1 MSPLKWQQ
9 ANNTLFSFLSGGSVN
24 KKDTGL
30 NIGSND
36 VTIDIEVDPDKL
48 SL

>member
-1 MSPLKWQQ
+1 MSPLKKWQQ
-9 ANNTLFSFLSGGSVN
+9 ANSHFSFISGGSFN